1 MSEEENK
8 TVTKPLTI
16 TPNEVT
22 GTVGTIEDAEIVD
35 NTIVPI
41 THPPTVSDAEA
52 DTYKNFEERLTNAPE
67 EVDWETEAMEKAAE
81 LINNSKEQ

>member
-22 GTVGTIEDAEIVD
+22 GAVGTIEDAETVD
-35 NTIVPI
+35 DSIVPI
-41 THPPTVSDAEA
+41 THPPVVSDAEA
-52 DTYKNFEERLTNAPE
+52 DTYKNFEERLTNAPK
-67 EVDWETEAMEKAAE
+67 EVDWETEAIEKAAE
-81 LINNSKEQ
+81 LIIKSTNQ